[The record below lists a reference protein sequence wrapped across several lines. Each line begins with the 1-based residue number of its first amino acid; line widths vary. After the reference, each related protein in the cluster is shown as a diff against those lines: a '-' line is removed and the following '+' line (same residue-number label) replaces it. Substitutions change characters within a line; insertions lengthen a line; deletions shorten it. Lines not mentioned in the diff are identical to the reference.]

1 MNPRVTHVSVVGA
14 HAVELTFT
22 DGSRGVVDLGPQL
35 VGRGGVFEPLKD
47 PAYFARVSVDRDAGT
62 IVWPNGVDLDPD
74 GLYEATRTATSAR
87 GGGATG
93 SST

>member
-35 VGRGGVFEPLKD
+35 VGRGGVFEPLRD

-62 IVWPNGVDLDPD
+62 IVWPNGLDLDPD
-74 GLYEATRTATSAR
+74 VLFETARIATSVR
-87 GGGATG
+87 SPGADEG
-93 SST
+93 